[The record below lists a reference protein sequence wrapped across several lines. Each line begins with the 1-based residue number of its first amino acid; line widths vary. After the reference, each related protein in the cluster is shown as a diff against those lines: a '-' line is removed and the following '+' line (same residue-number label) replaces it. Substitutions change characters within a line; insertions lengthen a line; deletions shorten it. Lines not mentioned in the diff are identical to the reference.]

1 MDRKFF
7 LALALGL
14 TAIASIPATVCK
26 CDEGMFLFSN
36 PPKEKVAQKYN
47 FEITQDWL
55 DKAMLSAVRF
65 NNGGSGGFVSSD
77 GLVITKH
84 HIADSTLA
92 QLSTAQCDYLAKG
105 FLAHNRSEELKAPNL
120 ELNCLQKIEDVTQ
133 KVNEG
138 VTPKTPAS
146 KASEIR
152 AKNIERIEKEAKAET
167 GLRCDV
173 VTLYQGGQYH
183 LYSYKKYTDV
193 RLVWAPEQA
202 SAAFG
207 GDADNFE
214 YPRTSLDA
222 ALFRV
227 YENDQPVHPKNYFKI
242 DPHGPQE
249 GDLVFVVGHPGHTN
263 RLETYAQVDY
273 RRNRAL
279 PYNLARCRTMEA
291 AYQQFAQR
299 SLENARRVNDDIHSV
314 ANSRKAYTGMFK
326 GLCSDEIMQ
335 RKQNMEDELRQQASQ
350 QKPWED
356 IADIYANLDNLE
368 ETYSLLEG
376 KDAYPSPLFSIARHL
391 VRLAQE
397 KADDKYHLPEYA
409 PAKLDSLY
417 RNIFSDYPIY
427 SDVEKARLSAS
438 FSFLAERLGLNNPD
452 VKLVLQGQTPEDRA
466 SQLIDGC
473 QLFDP
478 AQREKLSKLS
488 LQELSQVNDPMIQLA
503 IKVDERSR
511 QLRKLYSDKV
521 KSPLTQAYTEIAQ
534 ERFKA
539 YGDSVPPDATFTLR
553 LSYGV
558 VKGYEDEEQKIPWST
573 NIGDLYRRASEH
585 QNTYPYKLAPSWEKA
600 QKKLNMSAPVDFVA
614 TSDTI
619 GGNSGSPVINKAG
632 RMIGLNFDR
641 NQFGMVRNFVYDE
654 TKARHI
660 SVATPVLLQALRYV
674 YGADYLA
681 EELSK

>member
-7 LALALGL
+7 LTLALSL
-14 TAIASIPATVCK
+14 TAAVNIPAGVSQ

-36 PPKEKVAQKYN
+36 PPKDKIAKKYN

-55 DKAMLSAVRF
+55 NKAMLSAVRF
-65 NNGGSGGFVSSD
+65 NNGGSGGFVSQD
-77 GLVITKH
+77 GLVITNH

-92 QLSTAQCDYLAKG
+92 QLSTADCDYLAKG
-105 FLAHNRSEELKAPNL
+105 FLARNRSEELKSPNL
-120 ELNCLQKIEDVTQ
+120 ELNCLQKIEDVTAQ
-133 KVNEG
+133 VNKG
-138 VTPKTPAS
+138 ITSKTSVSQAN
-146 KASEIR
+146 EIR
-152 AKNIERIEKEAKAET
+152 TKNIECIEKEAKAKT

-227 YENDQPVHPKNYFKI
+227 YENDQPVHPQNYFKI

-249 GDLVFVVGHPGHTN
+249 GDLVFVVGHPGRTN

-299 SLENARRVNDDIHSV
+299 SLENARRINDDIHSV

-326 GLCSDEIMQ
+326 GLCSDKIME
-335 RKQNMEDELRQQASQ
+335 RKLNLENELRQQASQ

-356 IADIYANLDNLE
+356 IEKIYANLDNLE
-368 ETYSLLEG
+368 ETCSLLEG
-376 KDAYPSPLFSIARHL
+376 EDAYPSPLFTMARHI

-397 KADDKYHLPEYA
+397 KEDAKYHLPEYA

-417 RNIFSDYPIY
+417 RDIFSDYPIY
-427 SDVEKARLSAS
+427 ADVEKARLSAS

-466 SQLIDGC
+466 NQLVDTC
-473 QLFDP
+473 RLFDP
-478 AQREKLSKLS
+478 SEREKLSKLS
-488 LQELSQVNDPMIQLA
+488 FSELSQVNDPMIQLA

-511 QLRKLYSDKV
+511 QLRKSYTDKV

-534 ERFKA
+534 ERFKV

-558 VKGYEDEEQKIPWST
+558 VKGYKDEDQEIPWST
-573 NIGDLYRRASEH
+573 TIGDLYRRAQEH
-585 QNTYPYKLAPSWEKA
+585 QNAAPYKLAPSWEKA
-600 QKKLNMSAPVDFVA
+600 KNKLNMSAPVDFIA

-674 YGADYLA
+674 YGAEYLA
-681 EELSK
+681 EEITN